1 MRHIGKAKTIR
12 RCVAV
17 AAVLAT
23 VSASHADL
31 IYVPWTTVD
40 TNRFTSSTGALW
52 SGNTLTLTYNALERF
67 PNSRAPELV
76 TPLLPNGAIGLFF
89 EVSSTLQ
96 NSRAKVEIQT
106 SAGGLDF
113 GFGSTIS
120 NEFTAG
126 GLTRWGD
133 LLDWSRVDF
142 QPKVFGELTEVVS
155 GDTAA
160 IEFFFTPEV
169 LASAR
174 HDLRFFAD
182 GRQQSDEFLDGVT
195 TFSNVSWILGEPVLV
210 PLPPA
215 VWLGSLGILA
225 VIVMRR
231 RIL

>member
-76 TPLLPNGAIGLFF
+76 TPLLLNGAIGLFF

-106 SAGGLDF
+106 STGAPDF
-113 GFGSTIS
+113 DFRFGSTIS

-142 QPKVFGELTEVVS
+142 QPVTFG
-155 GDTAA
+155 D
-160 IEFFFTPEV
+160 
-169 LASAR
+169 
-174 HDLRFFAD
+174 
-182 GRQQSDEFLDGVT
+182 
-195 TFSNVSWILGEPVLV
+195 
-210 PLPPA
+210 
-215 VWLGSLGILA
+215 
-225 VIVMRR
+225 
-231 RIL
+231 